1 MYTIRRYW
9 RIIFPIFFIILIW
22 IFSSANGDAS
32 HSTSMG
38 VAAWLGI
45 SNAAARK
52 LAHFVL
58 FAGLGYS
65 LSSFVKGLHPAT
77 FPTHTQVVYPIIL
90 CVVYG
95 AIDEVHQ
102 LTVFGRNAQIGDVLI
117 DSVAGVMGVLLYIA
131 IFCFYRRWRIRRQI
145 EKISK

>member
-32 HSTSMG
+32 NSFSMK
-38 VAAWLGI
+38 VAAWLGV
-45 SNAAARK
+45 SNTLARK

-58 FAGLGYS
+58 FGCLGYS

-77 FPTHTQVVYPIIL
+77 FPTHTQVTYPVIL
-90 CVVYG
+90 CVIYG

-102 LTVFGRNAQIGDVLI
+102 LTVFGRSAQIGDVFI
-117 DSVAGVMGVLLYIA
+117 DSIGGICGVLLYIA

-145 EKISK
+145 EKITH